1 MADRVMPF
9 VRLILPIRRADSD
22 PVDGSWR
29 LTDPVVIASPSV
41 GKPFPFRMPELWV
54 YVQLTGGLGLWE
66 LGVEARQKRDDGT
79 YRFIGIGAMTSL
91 DFEPGPR
98 LPVKAI
104 AFKFLKLPFREE
116 GLYEF
121 RVVAQTS
128 EIYTTPT
135 FEALNGPVAELRV
148 LDHRRTL

>member
-9 VRLILPIRRADSD
+9 VRLILPIRRADFD

-79 YRFIGIGAMTSL
+79 YRFIGIGAMTPL
-91 DFEPGPR
+91 VFEPGPR

-128 EIYTTPT
+128 EHFTTPT
-135 FEALNGPVAELRV
+135 YEALNGPTSELRV